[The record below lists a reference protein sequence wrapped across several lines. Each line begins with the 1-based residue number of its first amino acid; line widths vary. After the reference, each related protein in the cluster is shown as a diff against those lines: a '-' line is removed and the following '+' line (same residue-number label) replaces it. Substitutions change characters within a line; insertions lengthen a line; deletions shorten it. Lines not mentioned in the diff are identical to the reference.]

1 MLHRAMKYV
10 NTEKILPYPIPIKSI
25 MQSTQFLSNFYND
38 TSLLEKDDL
47 NYYSFFIDLETFPFI
62 TDVNIIPEKNITAAE
77 ILRKIDYIKK
87 LKIDLS
93 RDCSPEIINII
104 VEKSIDIEEL
114 SIDASGLGLLFESKA
129 LFRNLKKLTIIDSE
143 SYSIFNFSCF
153 APNMEIFINNNK
165 RAIIYINQD
174 YYKKLH
180 TIWKE
185 NADDFSP
192 GFYFLGKSSNIINM
206 NVDIR
211 DSKTNFPLVKT
222 WINKGFFVSMDSL
235 PLKYLPNLENL
246 HISFQI
252 FNLIDI
258 VLYEVKYLKFL
269 YLVSQTANIDCEFF
283 SKLKTCFPNLEIL
296 DLSEIKYSGYKGREK
311 IEIYPEYMESVII
324 EPEDNFDYSFS
335 YILEKI
341 SQTNVKNIYRNMENL
356 LNNKSSIEIRDDLI
370 FFRDMYPA
378 YVNVEIAIK
387 SQTIAIIDFQ
397 SKFTKDDILK
407 NSIFHGK
414 TKTLK
419 KIWFMNMIGGD
430 YELIVNDILF
440 LHNQIY

>member
-38 TSLLEKDDL
+38 TSLLGEDDL
-47 NYYSFFIDLETFPFI
+47 NYYSFFTDLETFPFI
-62 TDVNIIPEKNITAAE
+62 TDINIIPEKNIMAVE
-77 ILRKIDYIKK
+77 ILEKIDYIKK

-129 LFRNLKKLTIIDSE
+129 LLRNLKKLTIIDSE
-143 SYSIFNFSCF
+143 SYSIFNFSRF
-153 APNMEIFINNNK
+153 APNLEIFINNNK

-174 YYKKLH
+174 CYKKLH
-180 TIWKE
+180 TIWRE
-185 NADDFSP
+185 NVNDFSSR
-192 GFYFLGKSSNIINM
+192 FHFLGKSSNIINM

-211 DSKTNFPLVKT
+211 ESGTNFPLVKT
-222 WINKGFFVSMDSL
+222 WINKGFYDSMNSL

-258 VLYEVKYLKFL
+258 VLHEVKYLKFL

-311 IEIYPEYMESVII
+311 IEIYPEYMESVIM
-324 EPEDNFDYSFS
+324 EPVDDFEYSFS

-356 LNNKSSIEIRDDLI
+356 LNNKSSIEIKDDLI

-414 TKTLK
+414 NKSLK
-419 KIWFMNMIGGD
+419 KIRFMNMIGGD
-430 YELIVNDILF
+430 YELVVDGVLY